1 MSESAFTKENMDQYL
16 KELAKEYRRRSGKKM
31 PAEVILIGGASIMI
45 NYGFRET
52 TYDMDAVIDATS
64 AMREAIN
71 YVGDKYDLPKGWM
84 NTDFMKTSS
93 YTPKIKLFS
102 KYYKTFSNIV
112 DFRTVAGEYLVAMK
126 LMAGRQYKYDLSDVI
141 GILWEQDK
149 RGEPLS
155 IEQIKSA
162 AADLYDSYDN
172 IPSTSR
178 LFIENA
184 INDGD
189 YEAMYQ
195 SVRQMESENKD
206 ILLQFQ
212 DEYPGVTNKDNVDD
226 ILNRIRKKME
236 HK

>member
-1 MSESAFTKENMDQYL
+1 
-16 KELAKEYRRRSGKKM
+16 
-31 PAEVILIGGASIMI
+31 MI

-71 YVGDKYDLPKGWM
+71 YVGDKYNLPKGWM

-102 KYYKTFSNIV
+102 QYYKTYSNIV

-155 IEQIKSA
+155 IKQIKSA

-172 IPSTSR
+172 IPSASR

-226 ILNRIRKKME
+226 ILKRIRKKME

>member
-1 MSESAFTKENMDQYL
+1 
-16 KELAKEYRRRSGKKM
+16 
-31 PAEVILIGGASIMI
+31 MI